1 MDDDDEKEDNISDDE
16 NNIGDGEEAYEAIQI
31 FTVCL
36 LYVIFFFLF
45 LNVIISFYTFFYLNS
60 YSFLN
65 LHYFK
70 LF

>member
-36 LYVIFFFLF
+36 SVPQ
-45 LNVIISFYTFFYLNS
+45 N
-60 YSFLN
+60 
-65 LHYFK
+65 K
-70 LF
+70 